1 MNDTRFFSAIGPTRY
16 TLPRTV
22 VTNDDLMREH
32 PHWDMG
38 RVARRTGVTSRHIAA
53 PDETALTLAVD
64 AASSLLADSE
74 LQPKDV
80 GGVVVCTQ
88 PPEYR
93 LPANAPLAHARLG
106 LSANALALD
115 LSLACSGFPYSVA
128 VAGGLLPATPDAPI
142 LVLTGDTYSRLI
154 APDDRSTRS
163 VFGDGAAATLILP
176 PSSAAAGDL
185 QVLDAAFGTNGHDA
199 ARFMVSGGG
208 AAKGFASE
216 QTIEMDGVGMLA
228 FVRDAIPATVVQL
241 LERNQL
247 GVEDVDLFVFHQ
259 ASTLALE
266 ALAGDLGIAADRL
279 YIDMADTGNLV
290 SASIPVC
297 LRRAEL
303 AGRLQSGM
311 RVVLAGFGV
320 GLSWGVLLTTVK

>member
-1 MNDTRFFSAIGPTRY
+1 MTPFPAIGSTRY
-16 TLPRTV
+16 ALPRTV
-22 VTNDDLMREH
+22 VTNDDLMREN
-32 PHWDMG
+32 PDWDMG
-38 RVARRTGVTSRHIAA
+38 RVAQRTGVVARHIAGS
-53 PDETALTLAVD
+53 DETALTLAVE
-64 AASSLLADSE
+64 AATELLAESE
-74 LQPKDV
+74 LAPGDV

-88 PPEYR
+88 TPEFR

-106 LSANALALD
+106 LPAASLALD

-128 VAGGLLPATPDAPI
+128 VAGGLLPSTSNAPI

-176 PSSAAAGDL
+176 PSSGAAQMHVVDM
-185 QVLDAAFGTNGHDA
+185 AFGTNGQDA
-199 ARFMVSGGG
+199 DRFIVSGGG
-208 AAKGFASE
+208 AVEGFASA
-216 QTIEMDGVGMLA
+216 QVIAMDGVGMLS
-228 FVRDAIPATVVQL
+228 FVREAIPSTVIHL
-241 LERNQL
+241 LERNNLRL
-247 GVEDVDLFVFHQ
+247 GDVDLFVFHQ

-266 ALAGDLGIAADRL
+266 ALASDLSIDAERL

-303 AGRLQSGM
+303 AGRLQTGM

-320 GLSWGVLLTTVK
+320 GLSWGALLATVA